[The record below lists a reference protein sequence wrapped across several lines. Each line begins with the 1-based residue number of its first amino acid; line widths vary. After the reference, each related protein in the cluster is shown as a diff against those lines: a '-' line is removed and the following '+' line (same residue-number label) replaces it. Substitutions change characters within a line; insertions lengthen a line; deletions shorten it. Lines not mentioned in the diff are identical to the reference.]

1 MSTCLTFWLQSSTN
15 FQPFLLIIH
24 NNKKARKRSK
34 TLVAQLQSQVE
45 ELTKDKAELKRSN
58 DLMRTQ
64 LDLLEQQNRTLL
76 MNQLSA
82 QPSSSQL
89 TGGSFAPGGSISSP
103 NALMSMSNN
112 VGNHANGISSMSSGN
127 PMFNLPSAAFAATG
141 NGTIGSGSLVGDAS
155 GLSNASAS
163 FMGMG
168 NGGGGSGLGQLS
180 LLDRLRLQQQLQL
193 QQQQRQQQQQ
203 LGLMAPS
210 SGVNGR
216 ASLNERDLLLNN
228 IRNNSNNNNSNFL
241 G

>member
-1 MSTCLTFWLQSSTN
+1 M
-15 FQPFLLIIH
+15 LIIY

-89 TGGSFAPGGSISSP
+89 TSGSFAPGGSISSP

-112 VGNHANGISSMSSGN
+112 VGNQANGMGAMSSGN

-141 NGTIGSGSLVGDAS
+141 NGTIGSGSLVGDAG

-163 FMGMG
+163 LMGMG
-168 NGGGGSGLGQLS
+168 NEGGSGLGQLS

-193 QQQQRQQQQQ
+193 QQQQRQ
-203 LGLMAPS
+203 LGLIAPS

-228 IRNNSNNNNSNFL
+228 IRNNNNSNFL